1 MDDLQMQMIFK
12 RDLSAPLLVQTPVT
26 LLKQGDSEANALVI
40 DLYNGSEETDASG
53 YTVSGYLLRADGARV
68 PLEGNVNGSRVT
80 VRLNKH
86 CYLVPG
92 PYGAF
97 VRLTKGEFKRTIL
110 EIAGRIESEGS
121 GPIVDIDEKF
131 VTIEEVIEQLETMR
145 QVTEAANQATENA
158 NAAAADANNAA
169 EEANDA
175 AENANKWANAEANA
189 TSVSAGDQPTVSVTE
204 VNGKKEIS
212 FGIPAGITPSITFH
226 VATGEPGTQ
235 VEVSQSGTPE
245 APVVNLTIPR
255 GDTGAIDGIDYYSRT
270 PSALGKGSP
279 GTSNEVAR
287 GDHVHPI
294 PSASDVGALP
304 AGGRA
309 VDSAKLGGKAPEYY
323 FQPVNLLDNSYWA
336 IKEDIVNQRENE
348 SYSASAQNTI
358 DRWKTTNANTT
369 VDIVDGALRITNSVS
384 NSGGYLVQVVRNGE
398 RVLGKKLT
406 LAIQTTGGKIICAS
420 TASTLPAEFPSATT
434 LYATVSDNG
443 VAIGDIMLTSSYVAV
458 RIYSNANEITRDF
471 IWAALYEG
479 GYTTDTLPPYVP
491 KGYTA
496 ELAECKRYVV
506 PLRGDLVN
514 SYVATANLL
523 FFLLPQGSTLY
534 DGSDDLPDIV
544 GTLEVKNPSAA
555 VQSGFTIEARAV
567 VPCGVVIRATKTDHG
582 LSSGYLSA
590 PTLTLLANE
599 L

>member
-68 PLEGNVNGSRVT
+68 PLEGNVNGRRVT
-80 VRLNKH
+80 VGLNKH

-121 GPIVDIDEKF
+121 GPVVDTGEKF
-131 VTIEEVIEQLETMR
+131 VTIEEIIEQMDAMK
-145 QVTEAANQATENA
+145 QVTEEASEAAENA
-158 NAAAADANNAA
+158 NAAADDANNAA
-169 EEANDA
+169 EAANGA
-175 AENANKWANAEANA
+175 AENANKWANAEVNA

-255 GDTGAIDGIDYYSRT
+255 GNTGAVDGFDYYSGN
-270 PSALGKGSP
+270 PSALGEGSP

-294 PSASDVGALP
+294 PSASDVGALL
-304 AGGRA
+304 AGGTA
-309 VDSAKLGGKAPEYY
+309 ADSAKLGGKAPEYY
-323 FQPVNLLDNSYWA
+323 IQPRNLLDNS
-336 IKEDIVNQRENE
+336 DFTNPVNQRGQT
-348 SYSASAQNTI
+348 SYTAAGYTI
-358 DRWKTTNANTT
+358 DRWEYQSGEPKA
-369 VDIVDGALRITNSVS
+369 VSIVS
-384 NSGGYLVQVVRNGE
+384 NGVNVSAIDTTSTARLIQKQASLKEGVYTFAAMVNGSIKVRVVSWTAGAFTTLNNENASYTGGYLEVGVRN
-398 RVLGKKLT
+398 
-406 LAIQTTGGKIICAS
+406 AY
-420 TASTLPAEFPSATT
+420 PAFN
-434 LYATVSDNG
+434 LLV
-443 VAIGDIMLTSSYVAV
+443 
-458 RIYSNANEITRDF
+458 NAGYEVVF
-471 IWAALYEG
+471 EWVALYEG
-479 GYTTDTLPPYVP
+479 QYTAETLPPYVP
-491 KGYTA
+491 KGYSV
-496 ELAECKRYVV
+496 ELAECQRYFQMIA
-506 PLRGDLVN
+506 PGYLRLGYGCVSNTTETETRYSIPIPNPMRTKPTITFDDI
-514 SYVATANLL
+514 TAWRAAM
-523 FFLLPQGSTLY
+523 GSTIKTPSEVVFTAYSGNSGVMVVCVRFESEWGNTGTTFLY
-534 DGSDDLPDIV
+534 ATQGENYIRFNADL
-544 GTLEVKNPSAA
+544 
-555 VQSGFTIEARAV
+555 
-567 VPCGVVIRATKTDHG
+567 
-582 LSSGYLSA
+582 
-590 PTLTLLANE
+590 
-599 L
+599 